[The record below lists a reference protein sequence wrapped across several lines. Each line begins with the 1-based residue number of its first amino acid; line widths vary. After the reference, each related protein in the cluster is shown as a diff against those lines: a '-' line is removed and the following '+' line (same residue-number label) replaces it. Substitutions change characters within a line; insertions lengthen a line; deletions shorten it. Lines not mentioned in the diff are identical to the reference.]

1 VPICPALVEGHAR
14 PGLLGF
20 MSCDRPYVT
29 SAPKAVFLSYASQDA
44 EAARHICEALQAMKV
59 EVWFD
64 PGRGPEPLP
73 QPRLHGDRNDDRD
86 GHARRGLFA
95 RLAKNTSPDVDAV
108 EVRFR
113 QPFPRFKQPFPIN
126 RAASSDRP
134 DLLLRGMRDGR
145 DVCWIVL
152 EAKIASGEG
161 LQQLRRYRCQ
171 CARAKRKKQI
181 RAYDLYYVTPVP
193 RTASD
198 RTFHNLTHGS
208 LVAMIDKCLSDPA
221 PARNE
226 HFDVAWAALHD
237 RLKHLASIQ
246 PNDTDTVL
254 PWLEREERFAT
265 RDVRCTLLVRHIAP
279 TGYLS
284 YGGYLDT
291 HGHAQYL
298 LILTRELWE
307 TGRSFKEKGKHRLAE
322 CVSIHLELEI
332 PADFSGTSVPMRL
345 HFETVPY
352 MPRRELKRLSDCEDL
367 KAWAVDEQLR
377 EFNGLRERLRAQ
389 LREHLHGSGRRW
401 RLSGHALQLAYATV
415 PLNRATTIAELRV
428 ALQEV
433 VDEIGEVVE
442 PFARSTLYHRH
453 GGERTPA

>member
-1 VPICPALVEGHAR
+1 MPDTGSEIV
-14 PGLLGF
+14 
-20 MSCDRPYVT
+20 
-29 SAPKAVFLSYASQDA
+29 SQA
-44 EAARHICEALQAMKV
+44 
-59 EVWFD
+59 
-64 PGRGPEPLP
+64 PLP
-73 QPRLHGDRNDDRD
+73 EDLFDILDISLREDSYTRLIKVALDRD

-161 LQQLRRYRCQ
+161 LQQPRRYRCQ

-208 LVAMIDKCLSDPA
+208 LVAMIDKCPSDPA

-291 HGHAQYL
+291 HG
-298 LILTRELWE
+298 
-307 TGRSFKEKGKHRLAE
+307 
-322 CVSIHLELEI
+322 
-332 PADFSGTSVPMRL
+332 
-345 HFETVPY
+345 
-352 MPRRELKRLSDCEDL
+352 
-367 KAWAVDEQLR
+367 
-377 EFNGLRERLRAQ
+377 RASTCSYS
-389 LREHLHGSGRRW
+389 LGSSGRPGGASKKRE
-401 RLSGHALQLAYATV
+401 STV
-415 PLNRATTIAELRV
+415 S
-428 ALQEV
+428 
-433 VDEIGEVVE
+433 
-442 PFARSTLYHRH
+442 RSV
-453 GGERTPA
+453 